1 MATLFSQKE
10 IEYIKS
16 QRLPRIATAAA
27 ASSSKER
34 GFIQP
39 DVVPIAF
46 DFDGNY
52 FYIGGMNILKST
64 KYKSMLKNNKVALVI
79 DDLKTLS
86 IVGETQLDFTLSLK
100 SLKPTA
106 IMSLTGTANIKL
118 RYNCR
123 TIALQKGYISDLVV
137 HRGQL

>member
-64 KYKSMLKNNKVALVI
+64 KYKSI
-79 DDLKTLS
+79 
-86 IVGETQLDFTLSLK
+86 LK